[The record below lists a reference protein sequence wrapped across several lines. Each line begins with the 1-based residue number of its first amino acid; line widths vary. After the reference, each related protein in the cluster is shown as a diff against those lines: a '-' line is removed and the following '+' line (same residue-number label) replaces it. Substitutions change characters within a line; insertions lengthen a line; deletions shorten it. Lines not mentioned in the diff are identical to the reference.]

1 MSDFLFVYS
10 LQILPHLIHYVF
22 PASSSFTL
30 SCWIWICN
38 LFSLVRTLWVCGLRK
53 MKDEVD
59 SPFGVLEDYFNFKSS
74 ESETSSS
81 KEPSTIVDSDKLK
94 PGSRWNAFLQL
105 LRVKSKPIATLHP
118 LSVLKLSRRMSSSM
132 RETVI
137 DADSSLHRSPW
148 KIFTHH
154 EIQIA
159 TNYFIQG
166 MQYTSGLH
174 FLP

>member
-1 MSDFLFVYS
+1 
-10 LQILPHLIHYVF
+10 
-22 PASSSFTL
+22 
-30 SCWIWICN
+30 
-38 LFSLVRTLWVCGLRK
+38 

-59 SPFGVLEDYFNFKSS
+59 SPVGVLEDYFKSS

-81 KEPSTIVDSDKLK
+81 KEPSTIVDSDKSK
-94 PGSRWNAFLQL
+94 PGSRWLAFLQL
-105 LRVKSKPIATLHP
+105 LRDTSKKPIATLHP